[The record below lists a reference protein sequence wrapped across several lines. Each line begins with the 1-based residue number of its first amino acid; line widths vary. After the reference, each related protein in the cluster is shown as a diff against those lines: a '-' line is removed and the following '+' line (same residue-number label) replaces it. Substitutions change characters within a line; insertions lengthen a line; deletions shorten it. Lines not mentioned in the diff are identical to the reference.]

1 MVETF
6 VALLFV
12 GYCATLATKVSG
24 LVSSLKKIEADLQE
38 IKDRLPSRENDDD

>member
-12 GYCATLATKVSG
+12 GFCATLATKVSSM
-24 LVSSLKKIEADLQE
+24 VSSLGRIEAELQE
-38 IKDRLPSRENDDD
+38 IKDRLPSCENDDD